1 MKKLNRT
8 KSTIW
13 ARAAVTALCAVLTT
27 AASWADRQWTSNE
40 CTVTLADDGT
50 LTVSKSGGSGRMA
63 DYGLDV
69 NDNYVYPEWHAFV
82 CNIKSIVISEGVT
95 AIGSSAFFDCAAAR
109 TATISA
115 SVTYIGDDAFYDCV
129 ELLDVFCY
137 ADPDELTWI
146 DDKTNDF
153 VRTGTKS
160 TKCHVYEEN
169 LGKFQSKFG
178 NVNVTFFGD
187 LRDYTGPWKSGDC
200 TVTLDDNGKLTV
212 VKNAGSGDGRM
223 ADYTSAAPLWCRYA
237 ENIKTVVF
245 SAGVTSIGSK
255 ALYDCKHLETVVISE
270 NVTDIG
276 NAAFYRCT
284 SLYSIIIPEGVTSL
298 GMDAF
303 LGCTNLA
310 DVYCYANPANLYWT
324 DVDCDDFMAN
334 KATNCHVKGSL
345 LTSFISKFGEN
356 AITKINVTFVG
367 DLKDNPEDGL
377 AIDAKNFPDAKF
389 RQFLHNFEM
398 NNGDDYLS
406 DAERSLIVSLNVSG
420 LGIGDLTGLEFF
432 PRLSWLDCSNNQLA
446 TLDVTK
452 NDRLEE
458 LYCQGN
464 QLTTLDLSGNVL
476 LSSLDCS
483 LNRISAESMKALIS
497 SLHYRKSSF
506 IAINLDNPAEQN
518 EVNRAN
524 VLAAQEKKW
533 TINCIKDGVE
543 TAYEGGDISGSWV
556 TGECTATLTADGT
569 LTVTGEGDMGDYR
582 NASDA
587 PWYGVRQDIKAI
599 NLARGVTGI
608 GNNAFNECINLTSI
622 TIPQGVSSIGSY
634 AFFSGINSNSLQRIS
649 LPASIQVIGQDAFY
663 GSKAVEEVY
672 IYGNPDEMRWGEKNY
687 DDDDFRPGKGTVC
700 HVRKSYLET
709 FQSKFADVNLTF
721 VGDLEDRGW
730 GDVSSD
736 GKLDGEDVSLLVGY
750 MTGRISFRYLDLE
763 DADLN
768 NDNWKNIV
776 DVVRLIDKIAQQ

>member
-1 MKKLNRT
+1 M
-8 KSTIW
+8 
-13 ARAAVTALCAVLTT
+13 RAGLTLLLVVLTT
-27 AASWADRQWTSNE
+27 AAAWADSQWTSND

-82 CNIKSIVISEGVT
+82 SSIKSIVISEGVT

-137 ADPDELTWI
+137 ADPDKLTWI
-146 DDKTNDF
+146 DNMTNDF

-334 KATNCHVKGSL
+334 KATKCHVKGSL

-367 DLKDNPEDGL
+367 DLEDNPENGL
-377 AIDAKNFPDAKF
+377 AINATNFPDANF
-389 RQFLHNFEM
+389 RQFLHDFEM

-406 DAERSLIVSLNVSG
+406 DAELSLITSLNVSG
-420 LGIGDLTGLEFF
+420 CGIADLKGLEFF
-432 PRLSWLDCSNNQLA
+432 PKLRSLDCSNNQLT

-458 LYCQGN
+458 LYCQNN

-476 LSSLDCS
+476 LSSFDCS
-483 LNRISAESMKALIS
+483 VNHIGAEGMRALIS

-506 IAINLDNPAEQN
+506 IAINLDSPDEQN
-518 EVNRAN
+518 VVSRGN

-533 TINCIKDGVE
+533 TINCIKDGVKM
-543 TAYEGGDISGSWV
+543 AYEGGDVSESWV
-556 TGECTATLTADGT
+556 SGDCTVTLTGDGT
-569 LTVTGEGDMGDYR
+569 LIVEGNGYMANYDNSNYV
-582 NASDA
+582 
-587 PWYGVRQDIKAI
+587 PWYDVRLAVKTIVINKGVR
-599 NLARGVTGI
+599 NI
-608 GNNAFNECINLTSI
+608 GNWAFNNCSNLTSVI
-622 TIPQGVSSIGSY
+622 ISQGVGTIDRFAFYDCSS
-634 AFFSGINSNSLQRIS
+634 LKEVR
-649 LPASIQVIGQDAFY
+649 LPASIQVINEDAFY
-663 GSKAVEEVY
+663 GCKAVDAVY
-672 IYGNPDEMRWGEKNY
+672 YYGNPDELRWEEVGC
-687 DDDDFRPGKGTVC
+687 DDFKPGKATVC
-700 HVRKSYLET
+700 HVRNGYLEKC
-709 FQSKFADVNLTF
+709 QSKFGEGKSREVNVTF
-721 VGDLEDRGW
+721 VDDLEGKGS

-736 GKLDGEDVSLLVGY
+736 GKLDGEDVSLLIGY
-750 MTGRISFRYLDLE
+750 ITGQVNFQYLDL
-763 DADLN
+763 DAADMN
-768 NDNWKNIV
+768 GDNEFNIV
-776 DVVRLIDKIAQQ
+776 DVALLIKKIAQQ

>member
-40 CTVTLADDGT
+40 CVVTLDDNGT

-82 CNIKSIVISEGVT
+82 SNIKSIVISEGVT

-377 AIDAKNFPDAKF
+377 AINETNFPDANF
-389 RQFLHNFEM
+389 RQFLHDFEM

-420 LGIGDLTGLEFF
+420 RGIADLKGLEFF
-432 PRLSWLDCSNNQLA
+432 PKLRILDCSNNQLT

-458 LYCQGN
+458 LYCQNN
-464 QLTTLDLSGNVL
+464 QLTTLDVSGNVL
-476 LSSLDCS
+476 LSSFDCS
-483 LNRISAESMKALIS
+483 VNHIGAEGMRALIS
-497 SLHYRKSSF
+497 SLHSRRSSF
-506 IAINLDNPAEQN
+506 IAINLDSPDEQN
-518 EVNRAN
+518 VVSRGN

-543 TAYEGGDISGSWV
+543 MAYEGGDVSESWV
-556 TGECTATLTADGT
+556 SGDCTVTLTGDGT
-569 LTVTGEGDMGDYR
+569 LIVEGNGYM
-582 NASDA
+582 ASYSNSNYV
-587 PWYGVRQDIKAI
+587 PWYDVRLAVKTIVINKGVR
-599 NLARGVTGI
+599 NI
-608 GNNAFNECINLTSI
+608 GNWAFNNCSNLTSVI
-622 TIPQGVSSIGSY
+622 ISQGVGTIDRFAFYGCSS
-634 AFFSGINSNSLQRIS
+634 LKEVR
-649 LPASIQVIGQDAFY
+649 LPASIQVINEDAFY
-663 GSKAVEEVY
+663 GCNAVDEVY
-672 IYGNPDEMRWGEKNY
+672 YYGNPEELGWKEVGC
-687 DDDDFRPGKGTVC
+687 DDFKPRKATVC
-700 HVRKSYLET
+700 HVRNGYLEKC
-709 FQSKFADVNLTF
+709 QSEFGEVNVTF
-721 VGDLEDRGW
+721 VDDLEGKGS

-736 GKLDGEDVSLLVGY
+736 GKLDGEDVSLLIGWI
-750 MTGRISFRYLDLE
+750 TGKISYEHFIYLDLE
-763 DADLN
+763 EADLN
-768 NDNWKNIV
+768 NDNRINIV